1 MYAMTMRL
9 EGCSCVD
16 KNRCSGILYVN
27 RTGQMLLNIPVT
39 SALRIP
45 LVLTYENRYLNSLSI
60 LLHYSRGDKKNNEA
74 KCGGTGLHMQH
85 LGSQEIHKF
94 KASLGCGVYNGIPCQ
109 KLIFKW

>member
-1 MYAMTMRL
+1 
-9 EGCSCVD
+9 
-16 KNRCSGILYVN
+16 
-27 RTGQMLLNIPVT
+27 MLLNVPVA

-60 LLHYSRGDKKNNEA
+60 LLHYSRGDKEKNNKA

-85 LGSQEIHKF
+85 LGSQETHKF
-94 KASLGCGVYNGIPCQ
+94 KASLACGVDNGIPCQ